1 MRYVCLLVPYGPLA
15 LAWVSCR
22 SRSTASR
29 CKKRSKMI
37 FQSYLMLFLANA
49 DALAPTRRVALR
61 HAAGAAALGLT
72 AAQRAVAATNAEAE
86 KVRVASR
93 ELNELLRNEDA
104 LRFKVLVEGSGKLP
118 IAVSFITFQKLEKD
132 CGDDFMGAAIEY
144 AETYKDA
151 KDLVKLAVLSKGDGG
166 GPDVA
171 TRYYER
177 ALPNLKDAAAKLDDV
192 VKLLPK

>member
-1 MRYVCLLVPYGPLA
+1 MQLSLA
-15 LAWVSCR
+15 LCI
-22 SRSTASR
+22 TAAALS
-29 CKKRSKMI
+29 
-37 FQSYLMLFLANA
+37 
-49 DALAPTRRVALR
+49 DALAPTRRRTALQKLTI
-61 HAAGAAALGLT
+61 GALSLT
-72 AAQRAVAATNAEAE
+72 TAQRAVAATNAEAE

-93 ELNELLRNEDA
+93 ELNELLKNEDA
-104 LRFKVLVEGSGKLP
+104 LRFKVLVEGSGTDSASVASPPYLHAIDATHDTAHTGKLP

-177 ALPNLKDAAAKLDDV
+177 ALPNLKEASAKLDAV
-192 VKLLPK
+192 VRLLPK

>member
-1 MRYVCLLVPYGPLA
+1 
-15 LAWVSCR
+15 
-22 SRSTASR
+22 
-29 CKKRSKMI
+29 
-37 FQSYLMLFLANA
+37 MLFLACA

-61 HAAGAAALGLT
+61 HAAGAAALSLT
-72 AAQRAVAATNAEAE
+72 TAQRAVAATNAEAE

-93 ELNELLRNEDA
+93 ELNELLKNEDA

-151 KDLVKLAVLSKGDGG
+151 KDLVKLASPGVRARHRRVRRDTPTPRAG
-166 GPDVA
+166 GPQQGRRWRPGRRDAVL
-171 TRYYER
+171 R
-177 ALPNLKDAAAKLDDV
+177 ARAAEPQGGVCQARRVGQAAAEVGAVWMLNCC
-192 VKLLPK
+192 

>member
-1 MRYVCLLVPYGPLA
+1 
-15 LAWVSCR
+15 
-22 SRSTASR
+22 
-29 CKKRSKMI
+29 
-37 FQSYLMLFLANA
+37 MLFLACS

-61 HAAGAAALGLT
+61 HAAGVAALSLT
-72 AAQRAVAATNAEAE
+72 TAQRAVAATNAEAE

-93 ELNELLRNEDA
+93 ELTELLKNEDA

-151 KDLVKLAVLSKGDGG
+151 KDLVKLASPGVRARHRA
-166 GPDVA
+166 DVA
-171 TRYYER
+171 PTASHHTGGAQQGRRRRPGRRDALLR
-177 ALPNLKDAAAKLDDV
+177 ARAPKPQGGVREARRVGQAAAEV
-192 VKLLPK
+192 VCCCVKVK

>member
-1 MRYVCLLVPYGPLA
+1 MQLSLA
-15 LAWVSCR
+15 LCI
-22 SRSTASR
+22 TAALS
-29 CKKRSKMI
+29 
-37 FQSYLMLFLANA
+37 
-49 DALAPTRRVALR
+49 DALAPTRRRTALQKLTV
-61 HAAGAAALGLT
+61 GALSLT
-72 AAQRAVAATNAEAE
+72 TAQRAVAATNAEAE

-93 ELNELLRNEDA
+93 ELNELLKNEDA

-177 ALPNLKDAAAKLDDV
+177 ALPNLKEASEKLDAV

>member
-1 MRYVCLLVPYGPLA
+1 MQLSLA
-15 LAWVSCR
+15 LCIITGTLS
-22 SRSTASR
+22 
-29 CKKRSKMI
+29 
-37 FQSYLMLFLANA
+37 
-49 DALAPTRRVALR
+49 DALAPTRRRIALKNL
-61 HAAGAAALGLT
+61 AVGTLGLT
-72 AAQRAVAATNAEAE
+72 TAQRADAATNAEAE

-104 LRFKVLVEGSGKLP
+104 LRFKVLVEGSGTDSASVASLPPARRRRDATHDAAHAGKLP

-177 ALPNLKDAAAKLDDV
+177 ALPNLKEASEKLDAV